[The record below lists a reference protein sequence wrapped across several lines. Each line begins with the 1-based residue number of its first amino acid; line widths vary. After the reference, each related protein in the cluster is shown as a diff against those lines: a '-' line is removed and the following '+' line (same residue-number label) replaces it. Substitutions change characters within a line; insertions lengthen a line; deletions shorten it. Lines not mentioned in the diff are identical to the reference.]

1 MQKKPVG
8 PCLLITPWNF
18 PLATDGVVVPGDDLD
33 VVGQVRV
40 QPKRGHVQLQGVGA
54 RRQGFFDLLVAVAA
68 VGLQVK
74 GAVAPVGLDRV
85 GV

>member
-18 PLATDGVVVPGDDLD
+18 PLAMVGVVVPGDDLD

-40 QPKRGHVQLQGVGA
+40 QPKRGHVQPQGVWRTPPGILRST
-54 RRQGFFDLLVAVAA
+54 RRGRRGGTAGQ
-68 VGLQVK
+68 
-74 GAVAPVGLDRV
+74 RSRCSRWS
-85 GV
+85 

>member
-1 MQKKPVG
+1 MTLTSSVKCVSSPS
-8 PCLLITPWNF
+8 
-18 PLATDGVVVPGDDLD
+18 VVTSSL
-33 VVGQVRV
+33 RV
-40 QPKRGHVQLQGVGA
+40 FGA
-54 RRQGFFDLLVAVAA
+54 RRQGFFDLLVAAAA